1 MIVMMV
7 AVVVMIVVQWLYSL
21 LIRQYVWEASSV
33 SVVAF
38 TQ

>member
-21 LIRQYVWEASSV
+21 LIRQYVWKASSV